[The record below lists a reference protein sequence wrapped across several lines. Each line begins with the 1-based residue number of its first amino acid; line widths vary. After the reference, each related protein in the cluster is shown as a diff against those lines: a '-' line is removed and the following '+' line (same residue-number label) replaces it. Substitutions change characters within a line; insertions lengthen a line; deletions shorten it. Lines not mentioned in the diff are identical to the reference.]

1 MMLSFF
7 LLSLNY
13 RFLVVFIYKTFA
25 KMFLFAV
32 WHTFSIAKRN
42 IDFHLV
48 AVATLFVV
56 NAIFD
61 IATYT
66 FVYLFHFIPP
76 FDSILKFKKNIK
88 KLNLKIFLAYNFI
101 EVKIVDI
108 LKF

>member
-1 MMLSFF
+1 
-7 LLSLNY
+7 
-13 RFLVVFIYKTFA
+13 
-25 KMFLFAV
+25 MFLFAV

-61 IATYT
+61 ITTNA
-66 FVYLFHFIPP
+66 FVYLFHFLPP

-108 LKF
+108 PKF